1 MSSTSVDARVDR
13 AAGRAPA
20 AGAEHSTP
28 HRWWVLAV
36 IGLAQLMVVLDA
48 TIVNIALPSAQADL
62 GFSNDGRQ
70 WVITAYSLAF
80 GSLLLLGGR
89 LADLFGR
96 KTTLLIGLVGF
107 AAASAVAGAS
117 TSLGML
123 IAGRAVQGAF
133 GALLAPA
140 ALSLLT
146 TTFTDPKERARA
158 FGVFGALAGSGG
170 AIGLLLGGL
179 LTEHLNWR
187 YTLYVNLAI
196 AVVAVIGAVVFVRR
210 PAMSQRPKLDLLGTI
225 LAAGGVF
232 GLVYGFSNAA
242 THSWSNWMC
251 WAFLA
256 AGAVVLLAFA
266 LWEHRAA
273 HPLLPLRVPGDRNRG
288 ASYIA
293 VFITGAGIFGIFL
306 FLTYYL
312 QETLHYSPVKT
323 GLAFLPMIGLLVAF
337 SQLSQNVLAPRLG
350 GKPVVPVGA
359 ALAAGGMI
367 YLTRLGLT
375 SGYAGDVL
383 PALLL
388 IGAGVGM
395 VMPTAMSLATLGVA
409 PHDQGVASAMVN
421 TMQQVGGSIGTA
433 LFSTLAATA
442 ATNYVKD
449 HQPAT
454 RLTLAHAA
462 LHSYATVYW
471 WAAGFFAAAL
481 LIALLL
487 YRAGSPMRQRRAAQ
501 QDAEEAIADHQ
512 PVLGAGG
519 AADGGAVA
527 TPSRSGPAAVH
538 AAAGSTLVS
547 GRVVDTGGTIVS
559 QAAVTLI
566 SPSGRQLGATTVA
579 DDGRYAF
586 AVPAVGS
593 CVLLGSAAG
602 YQPQADLINVG
613 TGSLSYDLTLSRIAG
628 LHGTVRA
635 AGAPVAGA
643 LVVATDTR
651 GVVTGSVVTGAD
663 GGYRF
668 TDLPPGDYALT
679 VDAIGHQPAA
689 TTIAV
694 SDGSPT
700 VQDVTL
706 NPAGTLRGSI
716 RGLDGRP
723 LNDARVTLIDPA
735 GDVVAEHTT
744 GEDGTYAFTDLAGHE
759 YTLIAS
765 GYAPLATSVQ
775 LGTDNRDDFDVYLS
789 HSA

>member
-1 MSSTSVDARVDR
+1 MSSTSVGARVNGT

-48 TIVNIALPSAQADL
+48 TIVNIALPSAQANL

-70 WVITAYSLAF
+70 WVVTAYSLAF

-96 KTTLLIGLVGF
+96 KTTLLIGLIGF
-107 AAASAVAGAS
+107 AVASAVAGAS
-117 TSLGML
+117 NSLGML
-123 IAGRAVQGAF
+123 IAGRAVQGAL

-146 TTFTDPKERARA
+146 TTFTDPKERGRA
-158 FGVFGALAGSGG
+158 FGVFGAIAGSGG
-170 AIGLLLGGL
+170 AIGLLLGGV
-179 LTEHLNWR
+179 LTEHLSWR
-187 YTLYVNLAI
+187 YTLYVNVAI
-196 AVVAVIGAVVFVRR
+196 AVVAVIGAAVFVRR
-210 PAMSQRPKLDLLGTI
+210 PAMPQRPKLDLFGTI

-242 THSWSNWMC
+242 THPWSNWMC

-256 AGAVVLLAFA
+256 AGAVVLLVFA
-266 LWEHRAA
+266 LWESRSA
-273 HPLLPLRVPGDRNRG
+273 HPLLPLRVLGDRNRG

-293 VFITGAGIFGIFL
+293 VFVAGSGIFGVFL

-312 QETLHYSPVKT
+312 QETLHYSPVRT
-323 GLAFLPMIGLLVAF
+323 GLAFLPMIGMLVAF
-337 SQLSQNVLAPRLG
+337 SQLSLNVLAPRLG
-350 GKPVVPVGA
+350 GKPVVPVGF
-359 ALAAGGMI
+359 ALAAGGTI
-367 YLTRLGLT
+367 YLTRLGLAST
-375 SGYAGDVL
+375 YTGHVL

-409 PHDQGVASAMVN
+409 PHDQGVAAAMVN

-433 LFSTLAATA
+433 LFSTVAATA
-442 ATNYVKD
+442 AANYIKD
-449 HQPAT
+449 NQPTT

-462 LHSYATVYW
+462 LHSYATAYW

-487 YRAGSPMRQRRAAQ
+487 YRVGSPMRQMRAAQ
-501 QDAEEAIADHQ
+501 EVAVAEEVVAEEVVAAYQ
-512 PVLGAGG
+512 PVPGLDR
-519 AADGGAVA
+519 AADGSGATA
-527 TPSRSGPAAVH
+527 TPSHGGSAAVQ
-538 AAAGSTLVS
+538 AAAGSVSVS
-547 GRVVDTGGTIVS
+547 GRVVDMDGTIVS

-566 SPSGRQLGATTVA
+566 SPSGLQLGATTVA

-586 AVPAVGS
+586 DVPASGR
-593 CVLLGSAAG
+593 CVLVGSAAG
-602 YQPQADLINVG
+602 HQPQAALINVG
-613 TGSLSYDLTLSRIAG
+613 TGPVSYNLTLSPIAG

-643 LVVATDTR
+643 QVVATDAR
-651 GVVTGSVVTGAD
+651 GMVTGSSLTGAD

-668 TDLPPGDYALT
+668 TDLPPGDYVLT
-679 VDAIGHQPAA
+679 VGAIGHQPTA
-689 TTIAV
+689 TAIAV
-694 SDGSPT
+694 SGSSPT

-706 NPAGTLRGSI
+706 NQAATLRG
-716 RGLDGRP
+716 
-723 LNDARVTLIDPA
+723 
-735 GDVVAEHTT
+735 
-744 GEDGTYAFTDLAGHE
+744 
-759 YTLIAS
+759 
-765 GYAPLATSVQ
+765 
-775 LGTDNRDDFDVYLS
+775 
-789 HSA
+789 